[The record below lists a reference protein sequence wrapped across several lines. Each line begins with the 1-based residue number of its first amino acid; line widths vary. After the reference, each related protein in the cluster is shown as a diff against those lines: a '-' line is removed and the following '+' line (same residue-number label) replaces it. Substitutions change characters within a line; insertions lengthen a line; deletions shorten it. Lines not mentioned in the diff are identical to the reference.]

1 MWPDQH
7 RWDYRLGRRSAA
19 GTVSTGSAG
28 SGRLSGTSG
37 SVSVLCPRASTP
49 TPTLAL
55 PLRSAKTRV
64 EEPPR
69 ITVPVTGERIA
80 SVGSVTMS
88 AAVCDPEHEALVRL
102 ELSRVRAAL
111 ASMNDRQRS
120 ILLSEVGEATLVD
133 VSTPALK
140 MARMRARRRLRS
152 LIEGA
157 SGYAAF
163 SAGKLRRWIQ
173 EIDVGFANAAA
184 SIAVQVT
191 AVLAVGA
198 TFLGANQSVVAVP
211 SAVA

>member
-1 MWPDQH
+1 MERHTFEDAWPELERGLREALTRRRIPVDAREDILQ
-7 RWDYRLGRRSAA
+7 DTALRL
-19 GTVSTGSAG
+19 
-28 SGRLSGTSG
+28 
-37 SVSVLCPRASTP
+37 
-49 TPTLAL
+49 
-55 PLRSAKTRV
+55 LRSWDRV
-64 EEPPR
+64 RPESVWAFALTIALNIVRDEAR
-69 ITVPVTGERIA
+69 KKERRDRT
-80 SVGSVTMS
+80 TMERP

-133 VSTPALK
+133 LSTPALK

-173 EIDVGFANAAA
+173 EVDVGFAN
-184 SIAVQVT
+184 
-191 AVLAVGA
+191 
-198 TFLGANQSVVAVP
+198 P
-211 SAVA
+211 